1 LNTTLKYYK
10 DLIKKHFV
18 LFFLVFLFIFSL
30 FVIYAYFAQRVY
42 QSEATVEII
51 KYKQDISTQKDSFQ
65 IAVKENSPKDESEIL
80 KSNLLINKAINEIS
94 FEYEYFNKKNGK
106 FFVIEEEEFPFVIT
120 TLKFKNKAL
129 YNEKIN
135 IVPINDEYYQI
146 SFDTSTLMSK
156 LKGSNNILELE
167 EKYKYNTLIENDLF
181 TIEVTKKERI

>member
-1 LNTTLKYYK
+1 MKRWLILEDGTNFKGEGLGGTNK
-10 DLIKKHFV
+10 D
-18 LFFLVFLFIFSL
+18 
-30 FVIYAYFAQRVY
+30 
-42 QSEATVEII
+42 
-51 KYKQDISTQKDSFQ
+51 
-65 IAVKENSPKDESEIL
+65 
-80 KSNLLINKAINEIS
+80 INEIS
-94 FEYEYFNKKNGK
+94 FEYEYFKKKNGK

>member
-1 LNTTLKYYK
+1 MNTTLKYHK

>member
-1 LNTTLKYYK
+1 M
-10 DLIKKHFV
+10 
-18 LFFLVFLFIFSL
+18 
-30 FVIYAYFAQRVY
+30 
-42 QSEATVEII
+42 
-51 KYKQDISTQKDSFQ
+51 
-65 IAVKENSPKDESEIL
+65 
-80 KSNLLINKAINEIS
+80 
-94 FEYEYFNKKNGK
+94 
-106 FFVIEEEEFPFVIT
+106 
-120 TLKFKNKAL
+120 

>member
-10 DLIKKHFV
+10 DLIKKHFI

-30 FVIYAYFAQRVY
+30 FLVYAYLAQRVY

-80 KSNLLINKAINEIS
+80 KSNFLVNKAINEIG
-94 FEYEYFNKKNGK
+94 FEYEYFNKKNEK
-106 FFVIEEEEFPFVIT
+106 FFVIEEEEFPFIIS
-120 TLKFKNKAL
+120 TLKFKNKNL
-129 YNEKIN
+129 YNQKIN
-135 IVPINDEYYQI
+135 IIPIDDEYYKI
-146 SFDTSTLMSK
+146 SFDTSTLISTFK
-156 LKGSNNILELE
+156 SSNDTLKLE

-181 TIEVTKKERI
+181 ILEVNKKEVI

>member
-1 LNTTLKYYK
+1 MSRGSFGLLQLSFLNSSLNCIPGKGIKACRIDSYSSNDGFDSGTRIFFPTLN
-10 DLIKKHFV
+10 KKQYN
-18 LFFLVFLFIFSL
+18 S
-30 FVIYAYFAQRVY
+30 
-42 QSEATVEII
+42 
-51 KYKQDISTQKDSFQ
+51 KKNSTQQ
-65 IAVKENSPKDESEIL
+65 
-80 KSNLLINKAINEIS
+80 
-94 FEYEYFNKKNGK
+94 YEFFNKKNGK